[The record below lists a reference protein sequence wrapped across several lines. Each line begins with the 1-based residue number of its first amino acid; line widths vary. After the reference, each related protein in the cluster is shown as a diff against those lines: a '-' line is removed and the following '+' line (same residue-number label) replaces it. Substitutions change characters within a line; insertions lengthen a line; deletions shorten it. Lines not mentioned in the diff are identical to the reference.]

1 MRVVRRAERTVVGE
15 ESTASATNVTGS
27 RPKQVETAAGIVF
40 DALPGIVEKMVEKA
54 LEGSCQH
61 AKFVFDLARVAEV
74 EMAKDEKPEPWVEE
88 LLTALR
94 ALPDGSGPTHAV

>member
-1 MRVVRRAERTVVGE
+1 MRVVKRAERVKGTDENKKIDDQV
-15 ESTASATNVTGS
+15 AGS
-27 RPKQVETAAGIVF
+27 RPKQVETAAGVVF

-74 EMAKDEKPEPWVEE
+74 EIARDEKPEPWVEE

-94 ALPDGSGPTHAV
+94 ALPDGSGAAHAV

>member
-1 MRVVRRAERTVVGE
+1 MRVVKRAERNDVSD
-15 ESTASATNVTGS
+15 ESKLKQLGS

-61 AKFVFDLARVAEV
+61 AKFVFELARVAEV
-74 EMAKDEKPEPWVEE
+74 EMVRDEKPEPWVEE

-94 ALPDGSGPTHAV
+94 ALPDGSGPAHAV